1 MLNNS
6 NNNQLLTPLLH
17 RHSVTQREIKYNYV
31 FTCLLAE
38 CRLVKLDFRYDG
50 DEARKRSV
58 VLALELAAEE
68 VSSLVGAHT
77 QGSSLF
83 STLFSPKR

>member
-17 RHSVTQREIKYNYV
+17 RHGVTQREIKYNYV

-50 DEARKRSV
+50 DEAQKRSV
-58 VLALELAAEE
+58 VLALELAAE
-68 VSSLVGAHT
+68 
-77 QGSSLF
+77 
-83 STLFSPKR
+83 